1 MTDTATPDDADPG
14 PEPDDAPEVDDHAT
28 DHDHAD
34 DPGKRARA
42 EAAAYRRRL
51 RDAEGER
58 DRLAEHL
65 LGYQRRAAEELAA
78 VSLSRGD
85 DLWLATDDVSAVL
98 DDAGQVDPGKVSTVV
113 QQVLDGRPQLGRPA
127 AGFDLGHRGGA
138 PGSDPATFADVLRG
152 DRRAGG

>member
-1 MTDTATPDDADPG
+1 MTDTTTAPDDADPG
-14 PEPDDAPEVDDHAT
+14 PAPGDAPEPDDHAT
-28 DHDHAD
+28 DHAD

-51 RDAEGER
+51 RDTEGER

-65 LGYQRRAAEELAA
+65 LGYQRRAAEDLAA

-98 DDAGQVDPGKVSTVV
+98 DDAGQVDPDKVTAAV